1 VSPQGEVIL
10 TSQLPDLP
18 SPIPTRSKMGR
29 LNIGEHSHLPLVATV
44 RPGGKFSTCGEN
56 GITHALSLT

>member
-29 LNIGEHSHLPLVATV
+29 LNIGEHSHLPLVAT
-44 RPGGKFSTCGEN
+44 RHFCRKDATD
-56 GITHALSLT
+56 GI